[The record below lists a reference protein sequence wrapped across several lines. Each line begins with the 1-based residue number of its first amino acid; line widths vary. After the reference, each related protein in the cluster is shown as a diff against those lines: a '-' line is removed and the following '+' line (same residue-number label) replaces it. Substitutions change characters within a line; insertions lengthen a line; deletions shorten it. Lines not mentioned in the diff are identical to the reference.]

1 MNPAARRQ
9 CDAMDPMTIVATFL
23 ALGLLGL
30 VLTAWWLRRLWQRRN
45 DLGPAAK
52 VLGVVVAAASVFGSV
67 GIVASLVKAF
77 GAIGGESLDPSL
89 RARMLGETIAE
100 AMNTAGL
107 SVIIWVPSALV
118 LLVLARR
125 RASDVK

>member
-1 MNPAARRQ
+1 
-9 CDAMDPMTIVATFL
+9 MDPMTIVATFL